1 MESEI
6 INPDPLKGNRIAII
20 GLGYVGLP
28 LASAFAGKIA
38 TVGFDIDESRIREL
52 QLGEDRTREVTNQE
66 LISAKYLFL
75 SSDEADLKACDFY
88 IITVP
93 TPIDDANTPDLT
105 ALKAASSLV
114 GSVLKRGSTIIYEST
129 VFPGATE
136 EICIP
141 ILEKESGLR
150 LGDGLCVGYS
160 PERINPGDTEHRIE
174 NIIKVVS
181 ASSTEALDNI
191 ACLYEL
197 IVTAGVYRAP
207 SIRVAE
213 AAKVIENTQRDLN
226 IGLMNELAII
236 FDLLN
241 IDTQDVLDAAGT
253 KWNFLPFQPGL
264 VGGHCI
270 GVDPYYLTY
279 KAQQLGYDPQLILAA
294 RAINNEMPQFIA
306 KKLIKSCVSRNPNLL
321 EKPCLIMG
329 ITFKENCPDVRNS
342 KVFGLI
348 DELNQFGVSVD
359 VWDPWVEGEKFQST
373 REINFVEYP
382 EYDKYGAIV
391 VAVAHEQFKSI
402 AADEIKRFGKT
413 DAIIF
418 DVKNILS
425 RNISELRL

>member
-1 MESEI
+1 MENKIKNTDSVKE
-6 INPDPLKGNRIAII
+6 NRIAVI

-28 LASAFAGKIA
+28 LASAFAREIA

-52 QLGEDRTREVTNQE
+52 QLGEDRTREVTRQE
-66 LISAKYLFL
+66 LSSAKYLCL
-75 SSDEADLKACDFY
+75 STDEADLKECDYY

-105 ALKAASSLV
+105 ALKAASVLV
-114 GSVLKRGSTIIYEST
+114 GKVLKRGSIVIYEST

-141 ILEKESGLR
+141 ILEKESGLF

-160 PERINPGDTEHRIE
+160 PERINPGDTKHRVE
-174 NIIKVVS
+174 NITKVVS

-191 ACLYEL
+191 AGLYEL
-197 IVTAGVYRAP
+197 IVRAGVYRAP
-207 SIRVAE
+207 SIKVAE

-236 FDLLN
+236 FDRLN
-241 IDTQDVLDAAGT
+241 IDTVDVLEAAGT

-294 RAINNEMPQFIA
+294 RAINNEMPEFIA
-306 KKLIKSCVSRNPNLL
+306 KKLIKGCVSRNPSLL
-321 EKPCLIMG
+321 KEPCLIMG
-329 ITFKENCPDVRNS
+329 ITFKENCPDTRNS
-342 KVFGLI
+342 RVFGLI

-359 VWDPWVEGEKFQST
+359 VWDPWVERESFQST

-391 VAVAHEQFKSI
+391 VAVAHDQFSEI
-402 AADEIKRFGKT
+402 AADEIKRFGQS

-425 RNISELRL
+425 REISELRL